1 MDNNYINK
9 WHNVMK
15 CYKSALFRAEINTVD
30 LKGTHLT
37 VRGGRKMMSKIL
49 DDDKTLPAEKLRKV
63 VQE

>member
-1 MDNNYINK
+1 
-9 WHNVMK
+9 MK
-15 CYKSALFRAEINTVD
+15 CYKSALFRTEINTVD